1 MKHWNRRVV
10 VTVASLL
17 FFAIQLAAFDD
28 ALVQQKKCA
37 FYRLVPSGIP
47 EDDADE
53 LSFQMQSS
61 LTAKTNWEILDYHAT
76 AAMLHERGG
85 NSNCTNLDC
94 ASVNGQLLG
103 VDYVCYGSVRTIG
116 KTYAIGIQVADVG
129 TGRTVADV
137 SKFFKGSREN
147 LIKKVIPS
155 IAAQID
161 IDVNGKQLSE
171 ETRREQ
177 QLKTSQKSIQQRTGD
192 KSFNDVRGYL
202 AYSPDDAALDTIKT
216 AGKIAFGYLSSNRK
230 ILADNALRYSYQLQ
244 SYLADDGACAMLY
257 IDEMELLLQ
266 ARGGNLRCSSKKC
279 AKKVG
284 RLLGV
289 DYMGYGRIARFC
301 GHWFFI
307 RTYIIDVETGR
318 RVDKSVKLY
327 HGKELELLVDVIPQ
341 IASELS
347 DVIQ

>member
-1 MKHWNRRVV
+1 MKRWNRRVV

-17 FFAIQLAAFDD
+17 FFAVQLAAFND
-28 ALVQQKKCA
+28 ALVHQKKCA
-37 FYRLVPSGIP
+37 FYRLVSSGVA
-47 EDDADE
+47 EDDVDE
-53 LSFQMQSS
+53 FSFQMQAS
-61 LTAKTNWEILDYHAT
+61 LIEKTNWEILDYHAT

-85 NSNCTNLDC
+85 NRNCTNLDC
-94 ASVNGQLLG
+94 AIVNGQLLG

-116 KTYAIGIQVADVG
+116 KTYSVGIQVADVR

-137 SKFFKGSREN
+137 SKFFKGSRKN
-147 LIKKVIPS
+147 LIRKVIPS
-155 IAAQID
+155 IAIQID
-161 IDVNGKQLSE
+161 IDVNGKPQSE
-171 ETRREQ
+171 ETRRDQ
-177 QLKTSQKSIQQRTGD
+177 QLKASQKSIQQRTGD
-192 KSFNDVRGYL
+192 KAFNDVRGYL
-202 AYSPDDAALDTIKT
+202 AYSPDDNADDTIKT
-216 AGKIAFGYLSSNRK
+216 AGKMAFGYLSSNRK
-230 ILADNALRYSYQLQ
+230 IVPDNALRYSYQLQ

-289 DYMGYGRIARFC
+289 DYMGYGRISRFWW
-301 GHWFFI
+301 HWFFI

-318 RVDKSVKLY
+318 RVDKAIKLY
-327 HGKELELLVDVIPQ
+327 HGKELELLIDLIPQ